1 MKKFYFLMLTMI
13 ASPIFSQENEL
24 LFLNPT
30 QENIYYSE
38 SEFVNNKVVFK
49 SNEVLENNNGCFQI
63 DKISDNSF
71 VYNLFLPFECLEVNN
86 SKTINLTYKKA
97 DNNIDTATLKIKP
110 FYPPKITIGGKIEG
124 EKLDP
129 NNLDITPYFI
139 GNDTFLNETTVILSS
154 NWSIFLKGKEETI
167 NFSVTSGKLTDKFKK
182 IIRKNYDKI
191 VLISI
196 DCVVYNKALNYK
208 NKIKA
213 NFKLDLEK

>member
-1 MKKFYFLMLTMI
+1 MKKFYFLMLSSIT
-13 ASPIFSQENEL
+13 SPIFSQENEL

-30 QENIYYSE
+30 QEYIYYNESE
-38 SEFVNNKVVFK
+38 SVNNKVVFK
-49 SNEVLENNNGCFQI
+49 SNEVLENNNGCFEI
-63 DKISDNSF
+63 YKISENSF
-71 VYNLFLPFECLEVNN
+71 VYNLSLPFECLEVNT

-97 DNNIDTATLKIKP
+97 DNIIDTATLKIKL

-154 NWSIFLKGKEETI
+154 NWSIFLKDKETI

-182 IIRKNYDKI
+182 KIRKNYDKI
-191 VLISI
+191 SMIRVDCLI
-196 DCVVYNKALNYK
+196 YNESLNYRS
-208 NKIKA
+208 KIKA
-213 NFKLDLEK
+213 NFNF

>member
-1 MKKFYFLMLTMI
+1 MKKFYFLMLSSI

-30 QENIYYSE
+30 QEYIYYSE
-38 SEFVNNKVVFK
+38 SESVNNKVVFK
-49 SNEVLENNNGCFQI
+49 SNEVLENNNGCFEI
-63 DKISDNSF
+63 FKISDNSF
-71 VYNLFLPFECLEVNN
+71 VYNLSLPFECLEVNT

-97 DNNIDTATLKIKP
+97 DNIIDTATLKIKL

-139 GNDTFLNETTVILSS
+139 GNDTFLNKTTVILSS
-154 NWSIFLKGKEETI
+154 NWSIFLKDKETI

-182 IIRKNYDKI
+182 KIRKNYDNI
-191 VLISI
+191 SMIRVDCLI
-196 DCVVYNKALNYK
+196 YNESLNYRS
-208 NKIKA
+208 KIKA
-213 NFKLDLEK
+213 NFNF

>member
-1 MKKFYFLMLTMI
+1 MKKFYFLMLSSI

-30 QENIYYSE
+30 QEYIYYSE
-38 SEFVNNKVVFK
+38 SESVNNKVVFK
-49 SNEVLENNNGCFQI
+49 SNEVLENNNGCFEI
-63 DKISDNSF
+63 YKISDNSF
-71 VYNLFLPFECLEVNN
+71 VYNLSLPFECLEVNT

-97 DNNIDTATLKIKP
+97 DNIIDTATLKIKL

-139 GNDTFLNETTVILSS
+139 GNDTFLNKTTVILSS
-154 NWSIFLKGKEETI
+154 NWSIFLKDKETI

-182 IIRKNYDKI
+182 KIRKNYDNI
-191 VLISI
+191 SMIRVDCLI
-196 DCVVYNKALNYK
+196 YNESLNYRS
-208 NKIKA
+208 KIKA
-213 NFKLDLEK
+213 NFNF

>member
-1 MKKFYFLMLTMI
+1 MKKFYFLMLSSI

-30 QENIYYSE
+30 QEYIYYSE
-38 SEFVNNKVVFK
+38 SESVNNKVVFK
-49 SNEVLENNNGCFQI
+49 SNEVLENNNGCFEI
-63 DKISDNSF
+63 YKISDNSF
-71 VYNLFLPFECLEVNN
+71 VYNLSLPFECLEVNT

-97 DNNIDTATLKIKP
+97 DNIIDTATLKIKL

-154 NWSIFLKGKEETI
+154 NWSIFLKDKETI

-182 IIRKNYDKI
+182 KIRKNYDKI
-191 VLISI
+191 VMIRV
-196 DCVVYNKALNYK
+196 DCVIYNESLNYRS
-208 NKIKA
+208 KIKA
-213 NFKLDLEK
+213 NFNF